1 MDIPEPTAGA
11 TGQQIKDDLAEKCQ
25 KLFQDFLEEFQNS
38 DGDVKYLRDA
48 EELIRPERNTL
59 LVSFADLEQFN
70 QELATT
76 IQEEYYR
83 VYPFLCRAVRS
94 FARDHGNMIP
104 ANKEFYLAVQDLPSR
119 HKIRELTTAR
129 VGALVRISGQV
140 VRTHPVHPELVSGT
154 FLCLDCQTVVKDVEQ
169 QFKYTQPNIC
179 RNPVCSNRRR
189 FMLDTNKSR
198 FVDFQKVRIQE
209 TQAELP
215 RGSIPRSLE
224 VILRAEAVETAQA
237 GDKCDFTGT
246 LIVVPDVSQL
256 SSSGSRSETSSRVAG
271 SEGYENEGVRGLR
284 ALGVRDLSYKLA
296 FLACY
301 VAPTNPRVRIQE
313 TQAELPRGS
322 IPRSLEVILRAEAV
336 ETAQAGD
343 KCDFT
348 GTLIVVPDVSQLSS
362 PGSRSETSSR
372 VAGSE
377 GYENEGVRGLRALGV
392 RDLSYK
398 LAFLACYVAPTNPR
412 EVPNVDYSVRRKEL
426 RAEEQTAESIKNQ
439 MSVKEWEK
447 VFEMSQD
454 KNLYHNL
461 CTSLFPTIHGNDEV
475 KRGIMLMLFGGVPKT
490 TMEKTSLRGDINVC
504 IVGDPICVREE
515 RGGGVCCIDEF
526 DKMDLKDQVAIHEAM
541 EQQTI
546 SITKAGV
553 KATLNARTSILAAA
567 NPVGGRY
574 DRSKSLKQNVNLS
587 APIMSRFDLFFILVD
602 DCNEVTD
609 YAIARRIV
617 DLHSRMEESVERLY
631 TLDEI
636 RRYLLFARQFKPKIS
651 KESEDFIVEQY
662 KRLRQR
668 DGSGVTKSAWRI
680 TVRQLESMIR
690 LSESMARMH
699 CCDEVQPKHV
709 KEAFRLLNK
718 SIIRVETP
726 DVNLDQEEVE
736 PEEEEAAAVQH
747 GVNGNDEDVPNGVGG
762 EAHGI
767 NGHAENGVSGSAAQP
782 SLRLS
787 FTEYRQI
794 SNLVVLHLR
803 QAEEEEDESTLK
815 KSGLINW
822 YLKEIESEIDSEEE
836 LVNKKKIIEK
846 VIHRLVHYDHIL
858 IELMQSGLKGSTEAA
873 EAETGEDP
881 FLVVNPNYT
890 LED

>member
-1 MDIPEPTAGA
+1 MDVATATAENAGEMV
-11 TGQQIKDDLAEKCQ
+11 KDELAEKCQ
-25 KLFQDFLEEFQNS
+25 KLFQAFLEEFQTG
-38 DGDVKYLRDA
+38 DGEVKYVREA

-59 LVSFADLEQFN
+59 LVSFTDLEGFN

-83 VYPFLCRAVRS
+83 VYPFLCRAVRN
-94 FARDHGNMIP
+94 FARDHGNVP
-104 ANKEFYLAVQDLPSR
+104 LNKEFYVALEDLPTR
-119 HKIRELTTAR
+119 HKIRELSSMRIGT
-129 VGALVRISGQV
+129 LVRISGQV

-154 FLCLDCQTVVKDVEQ
+154 FLCMDCQAVIKDVPQ
-169 QFKYTQPNIC
+169 QFKYSPPTIC
-179 RNPVCSNRRR
+179 RNPVCNNRSR
-189 FMLDTNKSR
+189 FHLDTHKSK
-198 FVDFQKVRIQE
+198 FIDFQKVRIQE

-224 VILRAEAVETAQA
+224 VVLRAEAVETAQA
-237 GDKCDFTGT
+237 GDRCDLTGT

-256 SSSGSRSETSSRVAG
+256 STPGVRTETSTRVAG
-271 SEGYENEGVRGLR
+271 GRQGFESEGLRGLK
-284 ALGVRDLSYKLA
+284 ALGVRELSYRLA
-296 FLACY
+296 FLACN
-301 VAPTNPRVRIQE
+301 VAPTNPRF
-313 TQAELPRGS
+313 G
-322 IPRSLEVILRAEAV
+322 
-336 ETAQAGD
+336 G
-343 KCDFT
+343 
-348 GTLIVVPDVSQLSS
+348 
-362 PGSRSETSSR
+362 
-372 VAGSE
+372 
-377 GYENEGVRGLRALGV
+377 
-392 RDLSYK
+392 
-398 LAFLACYVAPTNPR
+398 
-412 EVPNVDYSVRRKEL
+412 KEL
-426 RAEEQTAESIKNQ
+426 REEEQTAESIKSQ
-439 MSVKEWEK
+439 MTEKEWEK

-475 KRGIMLMLFGGVPKT
+475 KRGILLMLFGGVPKT
-490 TMEKTSLRGDINVC
+490 TMERTSLRGDVNVC
-504 IVGDPICVREE
+504 IVGDPSTAKSQFLKHVEEFSPRAVYTSGKASSAAGLTAAVVRDEE
-515 RGGGVCCIDEF
+515 SHEFVIEAGALMLADNGVCCIDEF

-574 DRSKSLKQNVNLS
+574 DRSKSLKQNVNLT

-617 DLHSRMEESVERLY
+617 DLHSRIEESVDRLY
-631 TLDEI
+631 SLDEI

-651 KESEDFIVEQY
+651 SESEEFIVEQY

-668 DGSGVTKSAWRI
+668 DGSGGVSKSAWRI

-690 LSESMARMH
+690 LSEAMARMH

-726 DVNLDQEEVE
+726 DINLEQEDEL
-736 PEEEEAAAVQH
+736 EEEEQQEE
-747 GVNGNDEDVPNGVGG
+747 GNVVPNGVNGVNG
-762 EAHGI
+762 HADGVNGHVNGI
-767 NGHAENGVSGSAAQP
+767 NGHVNGVNGHAEPGSQPKP

-787 FTEYRQI
+787 FPEYRRI
-794 SNLVVLHLR
+794 SNLLVLHLR
-803 QAEEEEDESTLK
+803 RAEEAEEEEELK
-815 KSGLINW
+815 KSAVVNW
-822 YLKEIESEIDSEEE
+822 YLKEIESEIDSELE
-836 LVNKKKIIEK
+836 LVNKKGLIEK
-846 VIHRLVHYDHIL
+846 VLHRLVHYDHIL
-858 IELMQSGLKGSTEAA
+858 IELSQAGLKGSESAGTE
-873 EAETGEDP
+873 EEVV
-881 FLVVNPNYT
+881 LVVNPNYT

>member
-1 MDIPEPTAGA
+1 MDVATATA
-11 TGQQIKDDLAEKCQ
+11 ETAAELVKDELAEKCQ
-25 KLFQDFLEEFQNS
+25 KLFQAFLEEYQS
-38 DGDVKYLRDA
+38 VDGEAKYVREA

-59 LVSFADLEQFN
+59 LVSFTDLEGFN

-83 VYPFLCRAVRS
+83 VYPFLCRAVRNV
-94 FARDHGNMIP
+94 ARDHGNVP
-104 ANKEFYLAVQDLPSR
+104 LNKEFYVAIQDLPTR
-119 HKIRELTTAR
+119 HKIRELSSMR
-129 VGALVRISGQV
+129 IGSLVRISGQV

-154 FLCLDCQTVVKDVEQ
+154 FICMDCQAVIKDVPQ
-169 QFKYTQPNIC
+169 QFKYSPPTIC
-179 RNPVCSNRRR
+179 RNPVCNNRAR
-189 FMLDTNKSR
+189 FHLDTHKSK
-198 FVDFQKVRIQE
+198 FIDFQKVRIQE

-224 VILRAEAVETAQA
+224 IVLRAEAVETAQA
-237 GDKCDFTGT
+237 GDRCDFTGT

-256 SSSGSRSETSSRVAG
+256 ATQGVRAETSTRVAG
-271 SEGYENEGVRGLR
+271 GPQGFEAEGLRGLK
-284 ALGVRDLSYKLA
+284 ALGVRELSYRLA
-296 FLACY
+296 FLACN
-301 VAPTNPRVRIQE
+301 VAPTNPRF
-313 TQAELPRGS
+313 G
-322 IPRSLEVILRAEAV
+322 
-336 ETAQAGD
+336 G
-343 KCDFT
+343 
-348 GTLIVVPDVSQLSS
+348 
-362 PGSRSETSSR
+362 
-372 VAGSE
+372 
-377 GYENEGVRGLRALGV
+377 
-392 RDLSYK
+392 
-398 LAFLACYVAPTNPR
+398 
-412 EVPNVDYSVRRKEL
+412 KEL
-426 RAEEQTAESIKNQ
+426 REEDQTAESIKSQ
-439 MSVKEWEK
+439 MTEKEWEK

-475 KRGIMLMLFGGVPKT
+475 KRGVLLMLFGGVPKT
-490 TMEKTSLRGDINVC
+490 TMEGTSLRGDINVC
-504 IVGDPICVREE
+504 IVGDPSTAKSQFLKHVEEFSPRAVYTSGKASSAAGLTAAVVRDEE
-515 RGGGVCCIDEF
+515 SHEFVIEAGALMLADNGVCCIDEF

-567 NPVGGRY
+567 NPVSGRY
-574 DRSKSLKQNVNLS
+574 DRSKSLKQNVNLT

-617 DLHSRMEESVERLY
+617 DLHSRVEESVDRLY
-631 TLDEI
+631 SLDEI

-651 KESEDFIVEQY
+651 SESEEFIVEQY

-668 DGSGVTKSAWRI
+668 DCSGGMSKSAWRI

-726 DVNLDQEEVE
+726 DINLEQEEQM
-736 PEEEEAAAVQH
+736 EEEEQQQH
-747 GVNGNDEDVPNGVGG
+747 EEANMPNGVDGVNGVN
-762 EAHGI
+762 GI
-767 NGHAENGVSGSAAQP
+767 NGHDAVNGHLNGVNGHVNGHSESQLKP

-787 FTEYRQI
+787 FAEYRRI
-794 SNLVVLHLR
+794 SNLLVLHLR
-803 QAEEEEDESTLK
+803 KAEEVEEEEELK
-815 KSGLINW
+815 KSAVVNW
-822 YLKEIESEIDSEEE
+822 YLKEIEADIESEED
-836 LVNKKKIIEK
+836 LINKKALVEK

-858 IELMQSGLKGSTEAA
+858 IELSQAGLKGSESASTEE
-873 EAETGEDP
+873 EAV
-881 FLVVNPNYT
+881 LVVNPNYI

>member
-1 MDIPEPTAGA
+1 MDVATATAENAGE
-11 TGQQIKDDLAEKCQ
+11 IVKDELAEKCQ
-25 KLFQDFLEEFQNS
+25 KLFQAFLEEYQTG
-38 DGDVKYLRDA
+38 DGEVKYVREA

-59 LVSFADLEQFN
+59 AVSFTDLEGFN

-83 VYPFLCRAVRS
+83 VYPFLCRAVRN
-94 FARDHGNMIP
+94 FARDHGNVP
-104 ANKEFYLAVQDLPSR
+104 LNKEFYVALEELPTR
-119 HKIRELTTAR
+119 HKIRELSSMRIGT
-129 VGALVRISGQV
+129 LVRISGQV

-154 FLCLDCQTVVKDVEQ
+154 FLCMDCQALIKDVPQ
-169 QFKYTQPNIC
+169 QFKYSPPTIC
-179 RNPVCSNRRR
+179 RNPVCNNRSR
-189 FMLDTNKSR
+189 FHLDTHKSK
-198 FVDFQKVRIQE
+198 FIDFQKVRVQE

-224 VILRAEAVETAQA
+224 IVLRAEAVEMAQA
-237 GDKCDFTGT
+237 GDRCDFTGT

-256 SSSGSRSETSSRVAG
+256 TTPGVRAETSTRVPGGPQGFEAD
-271 SEGYENEGVRGLR
+271 GLKGLK
-284 ALGVRDLSYKLA
+284 ALGVRELSYRLA
-296 FLACY
+296 FLACN
-301 VAPTNPRVRIQE
+301 VAPTNPRF
-313 TQAELPRGS
+313 G
-322 IPRSLEVILRAEAV
+322 
-336 ETAQAGD
+336 G
-343 KCDFT
+343 
-348 GTLIVVPDVSQLSS
+348 
-362 PGSRSETSSR
+362 
-372 VAGSE
+372 
-377 GYENEGVRGLRALGV
+377 
-392 RDLSYK
+392 
-398 LAFLACYVAPTNPR
+398 
-412 EVPNVDYSVRRKEL
+412 KEL
-426 RAEEQTAESIKNQ
+426 RDEEQTAESIKSQ
-439 MSVKEWEK
+439 MTEKEWEK

-475 KRGIMLMLFGGVPKT
+475 KRGILLMLFGGVPKT
-490 TMEKTSLRGDINVC
+490 TMEGISLRGDVNLC
-504 IVGDPICVREE
+504 IVGDPSTAKSQFLKHVEEFSPRAVYTSGKASTAAGLTAAVVRDEE
-515 RGGGVCCIDEF
+515 SGEFVIEAGALMLADNGVCCIDEF

-574 DRSKSLKQNVNLS
+574 DRSKSLKQNVNMT

-617 DLHSRMEESVERLY
+617 DLHSRIAESVDRLY
-631 TLDEI
+631 SLDEI

-651 KESEDFIVEQY
+651 SESEEFIVEQY

-668 DGSGVTKSAWRI
+668 DSSGGVTKSAWRI

-690 LSESMARMH
+690 LSEGMARMH

-726 DVNLDQEEVE
+726 DINLGQDDDL
-736 PEEEEAAAVQH
+736 EEEEQQEDGNAIPNGVNAVNGLTN
-747 GVNGNDEDVPNGVGG
+747 GVNGHTDGVTGPTNGTNGNTNGV
-762 EAHGI
+762 E
-767 NGHAENGVSGSAAQP
+767 GHTEPGSQAKPA
-782 SLRLS
+782 LRLS
-787 FTEYRQI
+787 FPEYRRI
-794 SNLVVLHLR
+794 SNLLVLHLR
-803 QAEEEEDESTLK
+803 RAEEAEEEEELK
-815 KSGLINW
+815 KSAVVNW

-836 LVNKKKIIEK
+836 LVNKKGLIEK
-846 VIHRLVHYDHIL
+846 VLHRLVHYDHIL
-858 IELMQSGLKGSTEAA
+858 IELSPSGLKGSESAVTE
-873 EAETGEDP
+873 EVV
-881 FLVVNPNYT
+881 FVVNPNYT

>member
-1 MDIPEPTAGA
+1 MDVATATA
-11 TGQQIKDDLAEKCQ
+11 ETAAELVKDELAEKCQ
-25 KLFQDFLEEFQNS
+25 KLFQAFLEEYQS
-38 DGDVKYLRDA
+38 VDGEVKYVREA

-59 LVSFADLEQFN
+59 LVSFTDLEGFN

-83 VYPFLCRAVRS
+83 VYPFLCRAVRNV
-94 FARDHGNMIP
+94 ARDHGNVP
-104 ANKEFYLAVQDLPSR
+104 LNKEFYVAIQDLPTR
-119 HKIRELTTAR
+119 HKIRELSSMR
-129 VGALVRISGQV
+129 IGSLVRISGQV

-154 FLCLDCQTVVKDVEQ
+154 FVCMDCQAVIKDVPQ
-169 QFKYTQPNIC
+169 QFKYSPPTIC
-179 RNPVCSNRRR
+179 RNPVCSNRAR
-189 FMLDTNKSR
+189 FHLDTHKSK

-224 VILRAEAVETAQA
+224 IVLRAEAVETAQA
-237 GDKCDFTGT
+237 GDRCDFTGS

-256 SSSGSRSETSSRVAG
+256 ATQGVRAETSTRLAG
-271 SEGYENEGVRGLR
+271 GRQGFEAEGLRGLK
-284 ALGVRDLSYKLA
+284 ALGVRELSYRLA
-296 FLACY
+296 FLACN
-301 VAPTNPRVRIQE
+301 VAPTNPRF
-313 TQAELPRGS
+313 G
-322 IPRSLEVILRAEAV
+322 
-336 ETAQAGD
+336 G
-343 KCDFT
+343 
-348 GTLIVVPDVSQLSS
+348 
-362 PGSRSETSSR
+362 
-372 VAGSE
+372 
-377 GYENEGVRGLRALGV
+377 
-392 RDLSYK
+392 
-398 LAFLACYVAPTNPR
+398 
-412 EVPNVDYSVRRKEL
+412 KEL
-426 RAEEQTAESIKNQ
+426 REEDQTAESIKSQ
-439 MSVKEWEK
+439 MTEKEWEK

-475 KRGIMLMLFGGVPKT
+475 KRGVLLMLFGGVPKT
-490 TMEKTSLRGDINVC
+490 TMERTSLRGDINVC
-504 IVGDPICVREE
+504 IVGDPSTAKSQFLKHVEEFSPRAVYTSGKASSAAGLTAAVVRDEE
-515 RGGGVCCIDEF
+515 SHEFVIEAGALMLADNGVCCIDEF

-617 DLHSRMEESVERLY
+617 DLHSRVEESVDRLY
-631 TLDEI
+631 SLDEI

-651 KESEDFIVEQY
+651 SESEEFIVEQY

-668 DGSGVTKSAWRI
+668 DGSGGVTKSAWRI

-726 DVNLDQEEVE
+726 DINLEQEEQME
-736 PEEEEAAAVQH
+736 DEEQQEANGMD
-747 GVNGNDEDVPNGVGG
+747 GVNGDRVNGVN
-762 EAHGI
+762 GI
-767 NGHAENGVSGSAAQP
+767 NGLAAVNGHVNGVNGHSESQAKP

-787 FTEYRQI
+787 FAEYRRI
-794 SNLVVLHLR
+794 SNLLVLHLR
-803 QAEEEEDESTLK
+803 KSEEVEEEEELK
-815 KSGLINW
+815 KSAVVNW
-822 YLKEIESEIDSEEE
+822 YLKEIEADIESEED
-836 LVNKKKIIEK
+836 LINKKALVEK

-858 IELMQSGLKGSTEAA
+858 IELSQAGLKGSEPASTEE
-873 EAETGEDP
+873 EAV
-881 FLVVNPNYT
+881 LVVNPNYI

>member
-1 MDIPEPTAGA
+1 MDLAVAAGGA
-11 TGQQIKDDLAEKCQ
+11 AGSAAKQIRDEVAEKCQ

-38 DGDVKYLRDA
+38 DGEVKYLHDA

-59 LVSFADLEQFN
+59 TVSFVDLEQFN
-70 QELATT
+70 QQLATT
-76 IQEEYYR
+76 VQEEFYR
-83 VYPFLCRAVRS
+83 VYPFLCRAVKT
-94 FARDHGNMIP
+94 FAKDHGNVP
-104 ANKEFYLAVQDLPSR
+104 PNKDFYVAFQDLPTR
-119 HKIRELTTAR
+119 HKIRELTAAR
-129 VGALVRISGQV
+129 IGSLTRISGQV

-154 FLCLDCQTVVKDVEQ
+154 FLCLDCQTVIKDVEQ

-179 RNPVCSNRRR
+179 RNPVCANRRR
-189 FMLDTNKSR
+189 FLLDTNKSR

-215 RGSIPRSLE
+215 RGSIPRSVE
-224 VILRAEAVETAQA
+224 VILRAEAVESAQA
-237 GDKCDFTGT
+237 GDKCDFTGS
-246 LIVVPDVSQL
+246 LIVVPDVAQL
-256 SSSGSRSETSSRVAG
+256 STPGVRAETGSRVSG
-271 SEGYENEGVRGLR
+271 KEGYETEGIRGLR
-284 ALGVRDLSYKLA
+284 ALGVRELSYKLV

-301 VAPTNPRVRIQE
+301 VAPTNPRF
-313 TQAELPRGS
+313 G
-322 IPRSLEVILRAEAV
+322 
-336 ETAQAGD
+336 G
-343 KCDFT
+343 
-348 GTLIVVPDVSQLSS
+348 
-362 PGSRSETSSR
+362 
-372 VAGSE
+372 
-377 GYENEGVRGLRALGV
+377 
-392 RDLSYK
+392 
-398 LAFLACYVAPTNPR
+398 
-412 EVPNVDYSVRRKEL
+412 KEL
-426 RAEEQTAESIKNQ
+426 RDEEQTAESIKNQ

-475 KRGIMLMLFGGVPKT
+475 KRGILLMLFGGVPKT
-490 TMEKTSLRGDINVC
+490 TSEGTSLRGDINVC
-504 IVGDPICVREE
+504 VVGDPSTAKSQFLKHVEE
-515 RGGGVCCIDEF
+515 FSPRAVYTSGKASSAAGLTAAVVKDEESYEFVIEAGALMLADNGVCCIDEF
-526 DKMDLKDQVAIHEAM
+526 DKMDMRDQVAIHEAM

-574 DRSKSLKQNVNLS
+574 DRAKSLKQNINLS

-602 DCNEVTD
+602 ECNEVTD

-617 DLHSRMEESVERLY
+617 DLHSRIEESIDRMY
-631 TLDEI
+631 SLDDI

-668 DGSGVTKSAWRI
+668 DGSGVTKSSWRI

-690 LSESMARMH
+690 LSEAMARMH
-699 CCDEVQPKHV
+699 CCDEVHPKHV

-726 DVNLDQEEVE
+726 DINLDQDEEQSI
-736 PEEEEAAAVQH
+736 EETEAQDGVTGDGETAV
-747 GVNGNDEDVPNGVGG
+747 VNGLVN
-762 EAHGI
+762 GI
-767 NGHAENGVSGSAAQP
+767 NGQADSLSKDSAPKA

-787 FTEYRQI
+787 FLEYRRI
-794 SNLVVLHLR
+794 SNLIVMHLR
-803 QAEEEEDESTLK
+803 KSEEEDDDASLR
-815 KSGLINW
+815 KSELINW

-836 LVNKKKIIEK
+836 LINKKKIIEK
-846 VIHRLVHYDHIL
+846 VIHRLTHYDHIL
-858 IELMQSGLKGSTEAA
+858 IELTQTGLKDSTE
-873 EAETGEDP
+873 EESFEEDP
-881 FLVVNPNYT
+881 YLVVNPNYL